1 MQQKVL
7 ITGANSLLGTHV
19 IHELLAAGY
28 AVRGLLR
35 RRNSYVGNNHPALE
49 LIEGSCTDRNTLR
62 QAMQG
67 CRYVIH
73 CAARTG
79 QSGDYNS
86 YKKINVTATTRLIE
100 TAIEC
105 GIKRVVYV
113 ASANVFAYGTKE
125 QPGDEKHPIA
135 FPFTESPYAKSKY
148 EALQQLENYH
158 GQIEI
163 VTVCPTFMIGAWNSR
178 PSSGRIILRGYRRRI
193 VFYPPGGKNFVA
205 AGDVARGIVTA
216 LTEGHNG
223 EQYLLAGENLTY
235 AEFYRLLATRTHCR
249 QRLVQIPAWLLLA
262 IGTIGDWLSKTGLK
276 SEITRA
282 NMRILCVGNYYS
294 NAKSVRELHL
304 CYRPLAEAID
314 EAVNWF
320 LQYGMLPK
328 NRHPKPHTD

>member
-35 RRNSYVGNNHPALE
+35 RRNSYVGNTHPALE
-49 LIEGSCTDRNTLR
+49 LIEGSFTDRNTLR
-62 QAMQG
+62 QTMQG

-86 YKKINVTATTRLIE
+86 YKKINVAATTRLIE

-125 QPGDEKHPIA
+125 QPGDEKRPIA

-148 EALQQLENYH
+148 EALQQLADYH

-163 VTVCPTFMIGAWNSR
+163 VTVCPTFMIGAWDSR

-205 AGDVARGIVTA
+205 ASDVARGIVAA
-216 LTEGHNG
+216 LTHRRGG
-223 EQYLLAGENLTY
+223 EAYLLAGENLSY
-235 AEFYRLLATRTHCR
+235 AEFYRLLAARAHCH
-249 QRLVQIPAWLLLA
+249 QRLIQIPAWLLLA
-262 IGTIGDWLSKTGLK
+262 IGAIGDWLAKTGLK
-276 SEITRA
+276 SEISRA
-282 NMRILCVGNYYS
+282 NMRILCVGNYYT
-294 NAKSVRELHL
+294 NAKSVRELCL

-320 LQYGMLPK
+320 VRRGMLPQTC
-328 NRHPKPHTD
+328 HPNPHTD